1 MSSLSTNFE
10 NLENKL
16 LDIPNNLVNY
26 MKANNIANSIVLL
39 ILLYVILAS
48 PMLDPSLLSI
58 LNNMFFKILYVFLVM
73 CLISR
78 NPAFSLIVAVVLA
91 VVLNYLIPCSTA
103 HIIETGSTVASTLS
117 GQTGVLP
124 SSVQDTLSRNGDNLN
139 STIATISSG
148 VVLPPNVVSDTLLG
162 NDARPKS
169 DKSNMEKFDD
179 VVEPVNVQPV
189 NVQPVNVQPVNVQPV
204 NVEPVNVE
212 PVNVQPVNVQPVNVE
227 PVNVQPV
234 NVQPVNVQPV
244 NVQPVA
250 EQVHNDERLT
260 QRQQMNKLWTSINNK
275 PNGLS
280 ENGAN
285 KCDSIHVNSACD
297 VLGTNSMN
305 NNNARVAGSNEPC
318 PVDGEIVGFYENVD
332 REYAEY

>member
-78 NPAFSLIVAVVLA
+78 NPAFSLLVTVVLV

-204 NVEPVNVE
+204 NV
-212 PVNVQPVNVQPVNVE
+212 
-227 PVNVQPV
+227 
-234 NVQPVNVQPV
+234 
-244 NVQPVA
+244 QPVA
-250 EQVHNDERLT
+250 EKVHNDERLT